1 MILRKPYAFFIKYFR
16 LINLVMAI
24 LMGILIYRTWMIA
37 SFLNRY
43 VNDYITAS
51 NNFVIGS
58 YINIYSFL
66 IPLFIVIFTIIVL
79 SVLFVKQKPKKLYVI
94 NLVIYILLIVLY
106 GVDYFILH
114 GINEVIWSIQ
124 ISKAVRDI
132 TYIFL
137 VAQVVSC
144 ILTLIRATG
153 FDIKQFNFGTDLQ
166 QLDIDTKDNE
176 EFEVAVE
183 FDKNKINRNIRKTI
197 RGIWYS
203 YVEHKFIVNLTMI
216 IVVIILI
223 FTLFMG
229 KTVYRADYK
238 ESATFQAS
246 GVALNIKHSYITQN
260 DKNGKLMMRENGK
273 LSENRALLIIKFD
286 VRSLYS
292 DEDAILNTGLINLHI
307 GDTSFNQTPNY
318 NSQIDDIGTPYIG
331 QNLSKEFTSYVLAFD
346 IPKKLVNNRMELK
359 FNDQV
364 SYIKGEMG
372 AKNIYVTLKPKDLT
386 KEHETKNDQL
396 KEITSFSG
404 SILENAE
411 LQIESVEVANKF
423 KTSYNF
429 CFNKNKCYESFE
441 YLTPTAT
448 GSYFKTLM
456 KINGEF
462 EEDTAANIENVDN
475 LYYFLNKYGWIHYK
489 IGDTWYF
496 HKIDSKLIKPQ
507 NGKTDA
513 YYIEVNKDIEKATSI
528 YFTFN
533 VRNYSYKY
541 TIK

>member
-183 FDKNKINRNIRKTI
+183 FDKNKMTGTYVRYPERSELNQEINESLI
-197 RGIWYS
+197 
-203 YVEHKFIVNLTMI
+203 VEF
-216 IVVIILI
+216 
-223 FTLFMG
+223 
-229 KTVYRADYK
+229 Y
-238 ESATFQAS
+238 
-246 GVALNIKHSYITQN
+246 
-260 DKNGKLMMRENGK
+260 
-273 LSENRALLIIKFD
+273 NR
-286 VRSLYS
+286 
-292 DEDAILNTGLINLHI
+292 
-307 GDTSFNQTPNY
+307 
-318 NSQIDDIGTPYIG
+318 
-331 QNLSKEFTSYVLAFD
+331 
-346 IPKKLVNNRMELK
+346 
-359 FNDQV
+359 
-364 SYIKGEMG
+364 
-372 AKNIYVTLKPKDLT
+372 
-386 KEHETKNDQL
+386 
-396 KEITSFSG
+396 
-404 SILENAE
+404 
-411 LQIESVEVANKF
+411 
-423 KTSYNF
+423 
-429 CFNKNKCYESFE
+429 
-441 YLTPTAT
+441 
-448 GSYFKTLM
+448 
-456 KINGEF
+456 
-462 EEDTAANIENVDN
+462 
-475 LYYFLNKYGWIHYK
+475 
-489 IGDTWYF
+489 
-496 HKIDSKLIKPQ
+496 
-507 NGKTDA
+507 
-513 YYIEVNKDIEKATSI
+513 
-528 YFTFN
+528 
-533 VRNYSYKY
+533 
-541 TIK
+541 